1 MNMAK
6 QIYKA
11 KGSGYYPF
19 DSKMEGG
26 FTDRRGKK
34 LKTLQDFLDGK
45 ADYVSTAMDK
55 LLPIQYGT
63 KLKIPELDKKYNKQI
78 EFRVVDTGKAFTNKG
93 YSRIDICTRDR
104 HASLDSTI
112 NGELTLEFD

>member
-1 MNMAK
+1 MAK
-6 QIYKA
+6 HIHKA

-34 LKTLQDFLDGK
+34 LNTLQAFLDGK
-45 ADYVSTAMDK
+45 ADYVSAAMDK
-55 LLPIQYGT
+55 HLPIKYGT
-63 KLKIPELDKKYNKQI
+63 KVKIPELDKKYNRQI
-78 EFRVVDTGKAFTNKG
+78 EFRVVDTGDAFNHKG

-104 HASLDSTI
+104 DASLDPTI